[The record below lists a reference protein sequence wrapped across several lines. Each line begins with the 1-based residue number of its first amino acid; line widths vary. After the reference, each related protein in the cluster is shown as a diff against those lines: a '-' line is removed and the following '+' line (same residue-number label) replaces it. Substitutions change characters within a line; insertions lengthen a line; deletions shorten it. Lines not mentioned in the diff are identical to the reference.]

1 MTSKTEVHWE
11 VRTAKCGVILSFGSF
26 EHAVEVAMWY
36 GVGGQGREH
45 GKVSL
50 VRVTSTVTETEL

>member
-11 VRTAKCGVILSFGSF
+11 VRTAKCGVILSFGSL

-36 GVGGQGREH
+36 GLGSGREH

>member
-26 EHAVEVAMWY
+26 EHAVEVAKWY
-36 GVGGQGREH
+36 GWGSGREH